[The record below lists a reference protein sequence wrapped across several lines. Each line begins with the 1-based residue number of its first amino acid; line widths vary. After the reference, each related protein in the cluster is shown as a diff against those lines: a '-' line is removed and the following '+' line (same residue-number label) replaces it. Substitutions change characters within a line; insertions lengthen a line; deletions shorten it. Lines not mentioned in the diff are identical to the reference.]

1 MLLKPNP
8 WRTMKESGC
17 MESLPVD
24 EGQKGSVRETMIY
37 KQSNKSS
44 SGKRTYLYGSATHVQ
59 LLN

>member
-1 MLLKPNP
+1 
-8 WRTMKESGC
+8 